1 MSPPS
6 LAERLQ
12 AIGSVMPA
20 PFVAPKKPA
29 RERRPPVPRSRELDR
44 ILALPQRDTPSAEV
58 RDLLRGALTREGA
71 ELRLWDLQ
79 CDALLAALELVDAR
93 PSIDGHRPGLYAPI
107 AVGGGKTLIAALLGT
122 VWGAQRP
129 VILTTAALAAQ
140 GLKELDRYRRS
151 FYVPERL
158 EVVSYS
164 ILSHPDHEG
173 LLSRLEPDALICDE
187 AHALL
192 GKGSARS
199 KRIRRYLSSAPH
211 CRVALLSGSVAKASL
226 MEWAELAGIALGD
239 WSPAP
244 RDRKTRI
251 EWAEALDPEDAQG
264 SILSGRDVGALEV
277 FAV

>member
-1 MSPPS
+1 MS

-12 AIGSVMPA
+12 AIGSTMAA

-29 RERRPPVPRSRELDR
+29 RERRPPVPHSRELDR
-44 ILALPQRDTPSAEV
+44 ILRLPERDPPTAEQRDQIRA
-58 RDLLRGALTREGA
+58 ALTRPEA
-71 ELRLWDLQ
+71 DLRLWDLQ
-79 CDALLAALELVDAR
+79 CDALLAALELADAR

-107 AVGGGKTLIAALLGT
+107 AVGGGKTLIAALLGS
-122 VWGAQRP
+122 VWGSERP

-140 GLKELDRYRRS
+140 GLRELDRYRRS
-151 FYVPERL
+151 FLVPEAL

-173 LLSRLEPDALICDE
+173 VLDRLRPDALICDE

-199 KRIRRYLSSAPH
+199 KRIRRYLKGAPH
-211 CRVALLSGSVAKASL
+211 CRVALLSGSVARSSL

-244 RDRKTRI
+244 RDRQTRI
-251 EWAEALDPEDAQG
+251 EWAEALDPEDVQG
-264 SILSGRDVGALEV
+264 SIQAGRAVGALEV
-277 FAV
+277 FAVCKD